1 MIAMG
6 VKPRVAPHARS
17 FASLPD
23 HRIGGMPALSPT
35 MEQGNIAEWA
45 VKEGQSV
52 SAGDVL
58 AMIET
63 DKATVDFECTDDGVI
78 AKILVPAGAQ
88 DVAVGTPLVVIV
100 DDEEDVAAFADYSP
114 DGAPA
119 APAASAPAAD
129 APAPAATAAAPTPA
143 AAL

>member
-1 MIAMG
+1 MI
-6 VKPRVAPHARS
+6 S
-17 FASLPD
+17 FGCPWPVPD

-63 DKATVDFECTDDGVI
+63 DKATM
-78 AKILVPAGAQ
+78 LPH
-88 DVAVGTPLVVIV
+88 
-100 DDEEDVAAFADYSP
+100 FA
-114 DGAPA
+114 
-119 APAASAPAAD
+119 
-129 APAPAATAAAPTPA
+129 
-143 AAL
+143 